1 MINFNPE
8 KIAIEEIPALLESL
22 TGKDRE
28 DVISALK
35 AEQLRCSTQE
45 QGIKLIINSIYG
57 AFANEYFHFYNIA
70 VAETVTLQ
78 GQDAIKFTEK
88 MVDRYFKEFF
98 HRDRPLLR
106 ALGVPD
112 EVEVPRIRGNVWK
125 YTDTDSGYLIFE
137 ECIES
142 VQWKGSVKDFVLTLN
157 STRLAEYIKK
167 VLNDYAKSFDTEN
180 YLDFELETI
189 AENAIWVAKK
199 KYIQNIIWKDGKDYD
214 NLSYIKTTGLEI
226 IQSSTPVFCR
236 GKLIDAVKYMFAKGK
251 ITEKDISDLVKLI
264 KEIKREF
271 KLSNIEKISMGRSV
285 SDYQKAVIND
295 NDKLEL
301 QKGCPIHVRA
311 AAHYNYLL
319 NQNPKL
325 KGKYEMIRS
334 GDKLKWYHAD
344 DNFCDVFA
352 YKAGMH
358 PTEFAPK
365 MNIERQFQSTILD
378 PLNRIITPTGIPA
391 LNPSLAYTVSLF

>member
-1 MINFNPE
+1 
-8 KIAIEEIPALLESL
+8 
-22 TGKDRE
+22 
-28 DVISALK
+28 
-35 AEQLRCSTQE
+35 
-45 QGIKLIINSIYG
+45 
-57 AFANEYFHFYNIA
+57 
-70 VAETVTLQ
+70 
-78 GQDAIKFTEK
+78 
-88 MVDRYFKEFF
+88 
-98 HRDRPLLR
+98 
-106 ALGVPD
+106 
-112 EVEVPRIRGNVWK
+112 
-125 YTDTDSGYLIFE
+125 
-137 ECIES
+137 
-142 VQWKGSVKDFVLTLN
+142 
-157 STRLAEYIKK
+157 
-167 VLNDYAKSFDTEN
+167 
-180 YLDFELETI
+180 
-189 AENAIWVAKK
+189 
-199 KYIQNIIWKDGKDYD
+199 
-214 NLSYIKTTGLEI
+214 
-226 IQSSTPVFCR
+226 
-236 GKLIDAVKYMFAKGK
+236 MFAKGK

>member
-1 MINFNPE
+1 MNFDAT
-8 KIAIEEIPALLESL
+8 KIKIEDIPALLESL
-22 TGKDRE
+22 DGEERTKAIDE
-28 DVISALK
+28 LK
-35 AEQLRCSTQE
+35 TESLRCYTQE

-78 GQDAIKFTEK
+78 GQDAIRFTER
-88 MVDRYFKEFF
+88 MVDKYFKEFF
-98 HRDRPLLR
+98 HRDKPLLKE
-106 ALGVPD
+106 LGVSD
-112 EVEVPRIRGNVWK
+112 DAEVPRIKGNVWK

-137 ECIES
+137 ECMDA
-142 VQWKGSVKDFVLTLN
+142 VKWQGSVKDFVLKLN
-157 STRLAEYIKK
+157 SFRLSDYIKK
-167 VLNDYAKSFDTEN
+167 VLQDYAKSFHTDN

-199 KYIQNIIWKDGKDYD
+199 KYIQNIIWKDGKHYD
-214 NLSYIKTTGLEI
+214 NLTYIKTTGLEI

-251 ITEKDISDLVKLI
+251 ITEKHVGDLVKLI

-285 SDYQKAVIND
+285 SDYQKFIIND
-295 NDKLEL
+295 QDKFEI

-311 AAHYNYLL
+311 AGYYNYLL
-319 NQNPKL
+319 NQNPSL

-334 GDKLKWYHAD
+334 GDKLKWYHSTD
-344 DNFCDVFA
+344 EVCDVFA
-352 YKAGMH
+352 YKAGGH
-358 PTEFAPK
+358 PVEFAPK
-365 MNIERQFQSTILD
+365 MNIERQFQSSILD
-378 PLNRIITPTGIPA
+378 PLNRILVPAGLPA